1 MKASPTYFPSLQKE
15 CVALHIINLTALTE
29 ALYSGTV
36 GFSYESQVFPLTL

>member
-15 CVALHIINLTALTE
+15 CVTLHIVNSTALTE

-36 GFSYESQVFPLTL
+36 DLPFETRVFPLTL